1 IAAANQFNF
10 QSHHVQGA
18 TADGTHCAKCHWE
31 ANSDG
36 SINSTYHD
44 QVGGKPVDLVIWTGT
59 SRPAGTTYTE
69 GSTGTAYTANGTR
82 AEISKINSHCLG
94 CHNVTNAETPTFTA
108 DSNTPTKYS
117 PEPRMVPALAKT
129 SILSRYSS
137 TTTVPW
143 SNYSF
148 TNSSGQ
154 VMQYGTNQKKQ
165 ITKALSAHGNAIKNQ
180 FPAWSATRGEDE
192 TMTDAA
198 TATAK
203 TDTRRNV
210 FCYDCHNSHGSE
222 ATGIT
227 SSYSSATGRYK
238 GGLLKTTKN
247 GQGGYTVDYTPAA
260 RTINYKNYSTTA
272 ASATTTALFNTGAS
286 ICNDCHNNDTRKVN
300 INKPWSIISTYSST
314 RAIVGYWSTPYFD
327 NYTIN
332 SVKRT
337 SYKRGSDTLGSIKDL
352 RKPMGGH
359 YGSSLQSPQGT
370 SAGHSGEINGLCTP
384 CHDPHGVSSSM
395 TAVNRGKSVPLLKGT
410 WVTSPYREDMATPV
424 VKRGGGSNFT
434 GVAAMGAMPGYNID
448 QNTLINLPT
457 PISGGAS
464 TTTGKS
470 NKRQQMFTAFPG
482 AAGNALALHTEKTPA
497 DFAGLCIGC
506 HTQATLTNANAP
518 SAANWMSKERVHQ
531 SVAGWASASG
541 TAGIDNVNNTVHAY
555 TCSKCHTPHVSR
567 LPRLMVTNCL
577 DVRHVKQSL
586 AAPAGTIV
594 TTPPGTPG
602 FGFGNVLQSYA

>member
-1 IAAANQFNF
+1 CANVYCHGTGTPTWKATFLNSTIADCDKCHALPPTPGSGSHSTIPAAITSIAGLSACSSRAPSTGCHPTINAAPSTYANIFFDKNLHIDGIVQGGTCVGCHSITQPQASPKRIAAASQFNF

-18 TADGTHCAKCHWE
+18 TADDTHCAKCHWE

-44 QVGGKPVDLVIWTGT
+44 KVSGKPVDLVIWTGT

-143 SNYSF
+143 SNYAF

-286 ICNDCHNNDTRKVN
+286 ICNDCHNNDTR
-300 INKPWSIISTYSST
+300 
-314 RAIVGYWSTPYFD
+314 
-327 NYTIN
+327 
-332 SVKRT
+332 
-337 SYKRGSDTLGSIKDL
+337 
-352 RKPMGGH
+352 
-359 YGSSLQSPQGT
+359 
-370 SAGHSGEINGLCTP
+370 
-384 CHDPHGVSSSM
+384 
-395 TAVNRGKSVPLLKGT
+395 
-410 WVTSPYREDMATPV
+410 
-424 VKRGGGSNFT
+424 
-434 GVAAMGAMPGYNID
+434 
-448 QNTLINLPT
+448 
-457 PISGGAS
+457 
-464 TTTGKS
+464 
-470 NKRQQMFTAFPG
+470 
-482 AAGNALALHTEKTPA
+482 
-497 DFAGLCIGC
+497 
-506 HTQATLTNANAP
+506 
-518 SAANWMSKERVHQ
+518 
-531 SVAGWASASG
+531 
-541 TAGIDNVNNTVHAY
+541 
-555 TCSKCHTPHVSR
+555 
-567 LPRLMVTNCL
+567 
-577 DVRHVKQSL
+577 
-586 AAPAGTIV
+586 
-594 TTPPGTPG
+594 
-602 FGFGNVLQSYA
+602 